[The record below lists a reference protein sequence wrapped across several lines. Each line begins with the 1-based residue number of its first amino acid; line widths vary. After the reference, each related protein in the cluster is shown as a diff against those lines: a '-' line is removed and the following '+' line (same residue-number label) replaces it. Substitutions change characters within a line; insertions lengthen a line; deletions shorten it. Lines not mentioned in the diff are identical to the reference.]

1 MANVL
6 IGSYTARLDASGR
19 IKIPEKFREVIEQ
32 VYGKDLFVTSL
43 SDDSIKIYPLSV
55 WLSMTDLTSEGAVH
69 LRPDVRKF
77 MLRVNRNGSRHELDS
92 KGRVLISQALREKA
106 KLHDEVEKRGGN
118 WDAIMKCCEKE
129 LKKAKEAARQAKQQ
143 EDPGEWGYE
152 RVASD
157 PLLKV
162 YVDPMLFE

>member
-6 IGSYTARLDASGR
+6 IGSYTARLDARGR

-43 SDDSIKIYPLSV
+43 SDDSIKIYPLGV
-55 WLSMTDLTSEGAVH
+55 WLAMTDLTSEGAVH

-92 KGRVLISQALREKA
+92 KGRVLINQALRDKA
-106 KLHDEVEKRGGN
+106 RL
-118 WDAIMKCCEKE
+118 
-129 LKKAKEAARQAKQQ
+129 Q
-143 EDPGEWGYE
+143 EDVEVVGLSNHLEIWNKDALDALLEEKPL
-152 RVASD
+152 SD
-157 PLLKV
+157 G
-162 YVDPMLFE
+162 